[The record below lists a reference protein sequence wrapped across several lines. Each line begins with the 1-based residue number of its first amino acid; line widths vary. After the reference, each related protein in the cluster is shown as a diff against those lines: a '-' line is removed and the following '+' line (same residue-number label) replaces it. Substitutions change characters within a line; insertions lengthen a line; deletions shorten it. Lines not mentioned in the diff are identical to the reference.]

1 MFETGASSAHAVFQG
16 RALEGMEVGGGQ
28 DRTDTAACKMESVRG
43 MPRYRNRD
51 PVWDSVSPREVP
63 CLCTSPFT
71 PIDGE
76 ILGDALP
83 SVLRSGAVRRCK
95 DSRLVP
101 SKSQYHFEP
110 IVPSAV
116 KPTEPTRLVYVLDF
130 LAPRSVSLGFELLAS
145 YGHCTIFSM
154 V

>member
-1 MFETGASSAHAVFQG
+1 MFETGASIAYAVFQG
-16 RALEGMEVGGGQ
+16 RTLEGMEFGGGQ

-43 MPRYRNRD
+43 MPRDSNRD

-76 ILGDALP
+76 MLGDALL
-83 SVLRSGAVRRCK
+83 SVSKIGAVRRCQ
-95 DSRLVP
+95 DSRFVP
-101 SKSQYHFEP
+101 SESQCHFEP

-116 KPTEPTRLVYVLDF
+116 QFTKPTRLAYVLDF
-130 LAPRSVSLGFELLAS
+130 LAPRVVSLRFELLAS
-145 YGHCTIFSM
+145 YGLCTIFSI